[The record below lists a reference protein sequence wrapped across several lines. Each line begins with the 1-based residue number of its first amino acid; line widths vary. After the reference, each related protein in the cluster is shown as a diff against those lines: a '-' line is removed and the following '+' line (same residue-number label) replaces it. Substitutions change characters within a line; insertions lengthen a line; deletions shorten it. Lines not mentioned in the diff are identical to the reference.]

1 MSKCYGIMD
10 SDIGRTNR
18 TKRGHGYVT
27 AELKTWNG
35 SVFVKLNEDDTAT
48 INATNI
54 EITGIGINM
63 HQQYRDYCDGM
74 AHAYELVK
82 NTYRKL
88 MPKRSRFPKKE
99 FEAFKKI
106 IEAQQ
111 LVKKMEGM

>member
-1 MSKCYGIMD
+1 MSKCYGTLD

-27 AELKTWNG
+27 AELKTWDGN
-35 SVFVKLNEDDTAT
+35 VFVRLNADNTAT
-48 INATNI
+48 ITSTNI
-54 EITGIGINM
+54 EITGLGINM
-63 HQQYRDYCDGM
+63 HQQYRDDCASM
-74 AHAYELVK
+74 ACAYELVK

-88 MPKRSRFPKKE
+88 MPKGNRFPKKE